1 MAAKKERKQ
10 QGQMNTKELP
20 TDHTEQHG
28 FLQSLAPNPL
38 KGAYSP
44 YLFSPPSG
52 GMGGEFNEV
61 FHGVLHINLQKQ
73 CNYIV
78 ITSSNSVKICLNRCD
93 SVVKKNHY
101 ENRYIQ

>member
-1 MAAKKERKQ
+1 MKI
-10 QGQMNTKELP
+10 KELT
-20 TDHTEQHG
+20 TDHTELHG

-44 YLFSPPSG
+44 NLFSPPSG
-52 GMGGEFNEV
+52 GMGGEFNGV
-61 FHGVLHINLQKQ
+61 FQGVIFIILQKL

-78 ITSSNSVKICLNRCD
+78 ITLFNSVKILLTPCD

-101 ENRYIQ
+101 ENRKII